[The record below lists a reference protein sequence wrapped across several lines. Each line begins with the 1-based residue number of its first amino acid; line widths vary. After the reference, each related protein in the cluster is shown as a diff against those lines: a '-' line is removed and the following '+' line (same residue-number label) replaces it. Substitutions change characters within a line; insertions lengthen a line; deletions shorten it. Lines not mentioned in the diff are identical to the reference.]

1 MNRML
6 LLAALLG
13 VFATPRPVSAKPPL
27 KCPDTT
33 GELLELFP
41 NSAFAGGVNLERS
54 ASTGRYVTDAGL
66 EFDMERA
73 TLQAELTGAMPGCE
87 QPSGLLRLDVIDP
100 FTNQTRHVA
109 LEVRP

>member
-13 VFATPRPVSAKPPL
+13 ILAAPPPARAAPPRRCPV
-27 KCPDTT
+27 TT
-33 GELLELFP
+33 GEQLELFP
-41 NSAFAGGVNLERS
+41 SSAFAGGIELERS

-66 EFDMERA
+66 EFDVELA
-73 TLQAELTGAMPGCE
+73 TLHADVTGSMPGCE
-87 QPSGLLRLDVIDP
+87 QPSGLVGLDVIDP
-100 FTNQTRHVA
+100 FTNLPVHVT